1 MVFDLGARVRRLG
14 GFRPWRTSQNESSP
28 ITLARPRED
37 TPVAIMRVWFAMSE
51 DRPIAAIAETK
62 PEETPIPHAAVRA
75 ELQRI
80 LKSAEFRGSKRCQ
93 DFLSFVVEQTL
104 TDGSHKLKERT
115 IGIEVFGRSLTYDTN
130 EDGMVRIKAS
140 EVRKRLTLYYAG
152 TGKSSDLRLEIPL
165 GAYVPTFSRCQLH
178 EVDARLISGGESATH
193 RKEPAPYPWRRIAW
207 AAVVVAALGVVA
219 FSFRLH
225 RAPTLLDQFW
235 EPVLRSPA
243 PILLTAAYTPVYV
256 PLTEDD
262 TQPVLRGNFIRLD
275 DQYVG
280 GGDLVAASR
289 ISVMLNRTGH
299 PYIVKVGST
308 AFQDLS
314 SSPSIL
320 IGYSSTQ
327 WQEVT
332 KDLRF
337 FIDDS
342 DRGMIRDFGKAT
354 DWYPRLTPDRHT
366 NEDYA
371 IISRSLN
378 PQTHS
383 ILVLVT
389 GCTQYGTEAAANL
402 ITNPELFAEA
412 LHGAPDGWQRKNLQ
426 LVLQIKVIA
435 NSPASPKLIATY
447 YW

>member
-1 MVFDLGARVRRLG
+1 
-14 GFRPWRTSQNESSP
+14 
-28 ITLARPRED
+28 
-37 TPVAIMRVWFAMSE
+37 MSK
-51 DRPIAAIAETK
+51 DRSIAAIVETN
-62 PEETPIPHAAVRA
+62 PEDGPIPQEAIRS
-75 ELQRI
+75 ELQRV
-80 LKSAEFRGSKRCQ
+80 LNSPEFRGSKRCK

-104 TDGSHKLKERT
+104 TDASHGLKERT
-115 IGIEVFGRSLTYDTN
+115 IGVEVFGRSLAYDTN

-152 TGKSSDLRLEIPL
+152 TGKSSELRFEIPL
-165 GAYVPTFSRCQLH
+165 GSYVPTFSRCQL
-178 EVDARLISGGESATH
+178 ISESESATP
-193 RKEPAPYPWRRIAW
+193 RKESVHSPGLKIGLVAMVAIAFVILAW
-207 AAVVVAALGVVA
+207 
-219 FSFRLH
+219 SFRLH
-225 RAPTLLDQFW
+225 DAPSLLSQFW
-235 EPVLRSPA
+235 EPLLRSPV
-243 PILLTAAYTPVYV
+243 PILLTAAYAPVYI
-256 PLTEDD
+256 PLSGDD
-262 TQPVLRGNFIRLD
+262 TEPVSRGDFIRLN

-299 PYIVKVGST
+299 PYSLKMGST

-314 SSPSIL
+314 NAPSIL

-337 FIDDS
+337 IIDDS

-354 DWYPRLTPDRHT
+354 DWYPHLTQDRHT

-371 IISRSLN
+371 VISRSLN

-412 LHGAPDGWQRKNLQ
+412 LRGAPDGWQRKNLQ

-435 NSPASPKLIATY
+435 NSPASPKVIATY